1 MHSLQGRLMRPLE
14 NRYRVELHVQS
25 PFFKDSSVK
34 KIRPITLIVWVLG
47 KVEINAQ
54 KNVKIFLFCFEQISN
69 CDTCFNINFFES
81 FSKDFLQP
89 YILP

>member
-1 MHSLQGRLMRPLE
+1 M
-14 NRYRVELHVQS
+14 
-25 PFFKDSSVK
+25 
-34 KIRPITLIVWVLG
+34 LG